1 MTEPVDSIALLS
13 NARSQKRVS
22 GAKRLRK
29 LADASA
35 GPALLTALRNE
46 MNDPRTWEPKYHM
59 ILALGFVGHREA
71 LPFLWELTRLET
83 EYTIIYSG
91 LGDAI
96 VRLSHNSPTD
106 LRAVLEIVQTQNFSL
121 INGAFQAM
129 ALLRLVPDEDE
140 IGTIIEMARNP
151 EAEEQLQGTPKFK
164 PGLRKWVAVAAA
176 GWPHNKLVLEFLHE
190 CEQTPVMGVDL
201 AARDAIAGK
210 YGKWR
215 PY

>member
-1 MTEPVDSIALLS
+1 MPEPTESIALLS
-13 NARSQKRVS
+13 HARSEKRVS

-46 MNDPRTWEPKYHM
+46 MSDPRTWAPKYHM
-59 ILALGFVGHREA
+59 ILALGFVGHRAA

-83 EYTIIYSG
+83 EHTIIYLG

-96 VRLSHNSPTD
+96 VRLSNSGPTAS
-106 LRAVLEIVQTQNFSL
+106 RAVLDVMKTKNFSL
-121 INGAFQAM
+121 IDGAFRAM
-129 ALLRLVPDEDE
+129 ALLRLVPGEDE
-140 IGTIIEMARNP
+140 MAAIIEMARNP
-151 EAEEQLQGTPKFK
+151 EAEEHFQGTPKFK

-176 GWPHNKLVLEFLHE
+176 GWPHNKLVLDFLHE
-190 CEQTPVMGVDL
+190 CEQYPVMGVDL
-201 AARDAIAGK
+201 AARDALAGK
-210 YGKWR
+210 YGKWQ